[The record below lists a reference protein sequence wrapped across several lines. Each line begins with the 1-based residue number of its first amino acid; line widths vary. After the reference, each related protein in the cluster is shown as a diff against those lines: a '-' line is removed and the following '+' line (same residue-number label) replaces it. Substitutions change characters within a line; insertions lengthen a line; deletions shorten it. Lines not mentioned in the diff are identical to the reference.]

1 MSKEKT
7 SFGQSDIVRLSDEDA
22 ATELLERAVTG
33 LWEVVNELTRFR
45 RTTRQN
51 YRVTIFGS
59 ARLKPGTPA
68 YDGVKQL
75 AAELTKMGCDIISGG
90 GPGLMQAANEGA
102 QSIEKATHR
111 SVGIRVELPFEQEEL
126 LERAVTGLWEVVND
140 LTRFRRTTRQNYRV
154 TIFGSARL
162 KSGTPPYDGVK
173 QLAAE
178 LTKMGCDIIS
188 GGGPGL
194 MQAANEGAQSIE
206 KATHRSVGIRVELP
220 FEQEINP
227 FVGQAYEHRTFFSRL
242 HHFMIISD
250 AFVVVPGGIGTLLE
264 LSLAWQLLQVR
275 KLYNTPLILV
285 GKMWA
290 ELVEWSRRSM
300 LQKGNEL
307 ASEID
312 FTIPHCVNTIDEC
325 RRAHPRK
332 PRRLARRAED
342 DVDSRSL
349 IRGLR

>member
-1 MSKEKT
+1 MSKKKS

-22 ATELLERAVTG
+22 ATELIQRAVTG

-59 ARLKPGTPA
+59 ARLKPGTDV
-68 YDGVKQL
+68 YEKVKQL

-102 QSIEKATHR
+102 LSVGPEARKR
-111 SVGIRVELPFEQEEL
+111 SVGIRIELPFEQE
-126 LERAVTGLWEVVND
+126 V
-140 LTRFRRTTRQNYRV
+140 
-154 TIFGSARL
+154 
-162 KSGTPPYDGVK
+162 
-173 QLAAE
+173 
-178 LTKMGCDIIS
+178 
-188 GGGPGL
+188 
-194 MQAANEGAQSIE
+194 
-206 KATHRSVGIRVELP
+206 
-220 FEQEINP
+220 NP

-242 HHFMIISD
+242 HHFMILSD
-250 AFVVVPGGIGTLLE
+250 AFVVVPGGIGSLLE

-275 KLYNTPLILV
+275 KLYNTPLIVV

-290 ELVEWSRRSM
+290 ELVEWGRRSM
-300 LQKGNEL
+300 LRKRNEL

-325 RRAHPRK
+325 VA
-332 PRRLARRAED
+332 
-342 DVDSRSL
+342 L
-349 IRGLR
+349 IRENRAAWLAVQPATK

>member
-1 MSKEKT
+1 MSNKKKT

-22 ATELLERAVTG
+22 ATELIERAVTG

-59 ARLKPGTPA
+59 ARIKPGTPA
-68 YDGVKQL
+68 YDGVKKL
-75 AAELTKMGCDIISGG
+75 AVELTKMGCDIISGG

-102 QSIEKATHR
+102 LS
-111 SVGIRVELPFEQEEL
+111 
-126 LERAVTGLWEVVND
+126 TGPE
-140 LTRFRRTTRQNYRV
+140 
-154 TIFGSARL
+154 AR
-162 KSGTPPYDGVK
+162 K
-173 QLAAE
+173 
-178 LTKMGCDIIS
+178 
-188 GGGPGL
+188 
-194 MQAANEGAQSIE
+194 
-206 KATHRSVGIRVELP
+206 RSVGIRVELP

-290 ELVEWSRRSM
+290 GLVEWGRRSM
-300 LQKGNEL
+300 LRKDNEL

-325 RRAHPRK
+325 VALLRENRSAW
-332 PRRLARRAED
+332 LAAQ
-342 DVDSRSL
+342 SL
-349 IRGLR
+349 AK

>member
-1 MSKEKT
+1 MREQKL

-22 ATELLERAVTG
+22 AIELLERAVTG

-68 YDGVKQL
+68 YEGVKQL

-102 QSIEKATHR
+102 HLIEKAKHR
-111 SVGIRVELPFEQEEL
+111 SVGIRVELPFEQE
-126 LERAVTGLWEVVND
+126 V
-140 LTRFRRTTRQNYRV
+140 
-154 TIFGSARL
+154 
-162 KSGTPPYDGVK
+162 
-173 QLAAE
+173 
-178 LTKMGCDIIS
+178 
-188 GGGPGL
+188 
-194 MQAANEGAQSIE
+194 
-206 KATHRSVGIRVELP
+206 
-220 FEQEINP
+220 NP
-227 FVGQAYEHRTFFSRL
+227 FVGQMYEHRTFFSRL

-285 GKMWA
+285 GKMWT
-290 ELVEWSRRSM
+290 ELVDWGRRSM
-300 LQKGNEL
+300 LRRGNEL

-312 FTIPHCVNTIDEC
+312 FTIPHCVDTIDEC
-325 RRAHPRK
+325 VA
-332 PRRLARRAED
+332 
-342 DVDSRSL
+342 L
-349 IRGLR
+349 IRENRTAWLAAQRAK